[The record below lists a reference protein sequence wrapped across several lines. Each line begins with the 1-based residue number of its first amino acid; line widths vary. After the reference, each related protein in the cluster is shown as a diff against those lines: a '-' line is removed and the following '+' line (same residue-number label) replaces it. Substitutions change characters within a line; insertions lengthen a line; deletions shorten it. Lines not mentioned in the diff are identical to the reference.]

1 MARAKKKAVAEL
13 GQPATEQ
20 PTLTAADFNPAEF
33 DPAIKAAAI
42 VQDVANS
49 THLPAEREAA
59 HENGHSARFAPHRQD
74 GQSHADAVGRRAGYS
89 AAGMTDVVAGVRL
102 REHQN
107 PYLSTI
113 KFDEKP
119 SDEVKSKLKEHGF
132 RWNQDN
138 KEWIRPIEYE
148 TRVQDR
154 ILAERAFEEVAK
166 MVRDERGIAH
176 SYGGVA

>member
-1 MARAKKKAVAEL
+1 MARTRKKAAAAEL

-20 PTLTAADFNPAEF
+20 ALPADTSFNPADF
-33 DPAIKAAAI
+33 DPAMKAAAA
-42 VQDVANS
+42 VQEA
-49 THLPAEREAA
+49 HPPAEREAA
-59 HENGHSARFAPHRQD
+59 HENGHSARFASHRQE

-138 KEWIRPIEYE
+138 KEWIRHIEYE